1 MQSTPILTV
10 QTANRLLDVLEDY
23 LDKTEANYTMVI
35 ERGGSILSEL
45 GTIPESPDMTIVAAL
60 AAGSFAATKELA
72 LRIGEREF
80 TSLHQQGENYQIFM
94 CYVSE
99 YAVLITVFG
108 NQTTLGLVRFYSAR
122 TVKQIAQVLEE
133 STHQYAAPVFTT
145 RDLGA
150 AGLAFENR

>member
-45 GTIPESPDMTIVAAL
+45 GTIPEAADMTIVAAL

-72 LRIGEREF
+72 ARIGENEF
-80 TSLHQQGENYQIFM
+80 TALHQQGENYQIFM
-94 CYVSE
+94 CYISD
-99 YAVLITVFG
+99 YAVLVTIFG
-108 NQTTLGLVRFYSAR
+108 NQTTLGLVRFYSCR
-122 TVKQIAQVLEE
+122 TVKQINQILEE

-145 RDLGA
+145 QDVAR
-150 AGLAFENR
+150 AFGE